1 MKTGFRA
8 ISWVLC
14 LVLVSPFLI
23 MTGCAGTESSLPVFA
38 AAPEA
43 PSSET
48 GEADEPPLEEADE
61 PPEEELTLDI
71 VRSVRFDD
79 VAETDRFSD
88 AICYLAYREIFQG
101 LGDGLFC
108 PDDYVT
114 CGQLAALL
122 HRLSGDSEGKGP
134 DDAIQWA
141 VDAGVLQETAS
152 GSYDENAR
160 VTRAQLA
167 AMVSFFARYS
177 GLETDAADDGLAR
190 YPDAASVPDYAR
202 APVSW
207 AMEHG
212 ILSPIVV
219 DSICPSLVVSRAQT
233 AAVLTALVA
242 ELSAEPTAVQ
252 ITDAAAQSAFVS
264 VSRAE
269 HEQIQDYVD
278 SVGKRYGASGLQ
290 VAVVENGHVTD
301 SFAYGWAT
309 RKADPMTTDHK
320 MRVASISKVII
331 GMDAVRMAED
341 GLVELD
347 APIGTYWGVDFK
359 NPYYPDRPVSV
370 RGILTHTSSI
380 VTLEAISA
388 ASYAAV
394 KSRQQSAAG
403 YHRGVP
409 GSLNSWGYNNYAF
422 SVLGMTLELAAGQTL
437 DQTLEQYFY
446 EVMDIDASFYAGDVQ
461 DASRLVTLVGH
472 DGSVQRSI
480 AAQKTLHAREP
491 GSTGSAFAGGLTI
504 SANDLA
510 KMAAVLSSGG
520 EYEGLRMLKPESI
533 ATMESFEQQTVS
545 GGFYQAQPLRYRTD
559 IYDRDA
565 LYYHTGSAY
574 GVYNCMSFDP
584 ASGDAVVVLSVG
596 ASAAQDKYGIYAVCG
611 NISDYIYRTIKR

>member
-14 LVLVSPFLI
+14 LLLVSPFII
-23 MTGCAGTESSLPVFA
+23 MTSCANTESSLPAFA

-43 PSSET
+43 ASSGT
-48 GEADEPPLEEADE
+48 GEADEPPQEEEE

-79 VAETDRFSD
+79 VAGTDRFSD
-88 AICYLAYREIFQG
+88 AISYLAYREIFFG
-101 LGDGLFC
+101 CGDGLFC

-114 CGQLAALL
+114 RGQLVALL
-122 HRLSGDSEGKGP
+122 HRLSGAAEGENP
-134 DDAIQWA
+134 DDTIQWA
-141 VDAGVLQETAS
+141 VNAGILQGTAS
-152 GSYDENAR
+152 GSYDENTR
-160 VTRAQLA
+160 VTRAQMA
-167 AMVSFFARYS
+167 AMVCRFARYS
-177 GLETDAADDGLAR
+177 GLETGASDDGLAR

-219 DSICPSLVVSRAQT
+219 DSICPSLAVSRAQT
-233 AAVLTALVA
+233 AAVLTALIA
-242 ELSAEPTAVQ
+242 ELSAEPTAAQ
-252 ITDAAAQSAFVS
+252 ITDAAAQDAFVS
-264 VSRAE
+264 ASRAE
-269 HEQIQDYVD
+269 HEQIQSYVD
-278 SVGKRYGASGLQ
+278 SVAERYGASGLQ

-301 SFAYGWAT
+301 SFSYGWAT
-309 RKADPMTTDHK
+309 RKADPMTADHK

-341 GLVELD
+341 GLIDLD

-359 NPYYPDRPVSV
+359 NPYYPDKPVNA

-409 GSLNSWGYNNYAF
+409 GSLSSWGYNNYAF

-437 DQTLEQYFY
+437 DQTLQEYFY
-446 EVMDIDASFYAGDVQ
+446 EAMDIDASFYAGDVK
-461 DASRLVTLVGH
+461 DTSRLVTLVGH
-472 DGSVQRSI
+472 DGTVQRSV
-480 AAQKTLHAREP
+480 ATQKTLHAGAP
-491 GSTGSAFAGGLTI
+491 GSSGSAFAGGLTV

-510 KMAAVLSSGG
+510 KMTAVLANGG
-520 EYEGLRMLKPESI
+520 EYEGLRMLDAASV
-533 ATMESFEQQTVS
+533 AAMGSFGEQTVS
-545 GGFYQAQPLRYRTD
+545 GGFYQALPLRYRPD

-584 ASGDAVVVLSVG
+584 ASGDGVVVLSVG